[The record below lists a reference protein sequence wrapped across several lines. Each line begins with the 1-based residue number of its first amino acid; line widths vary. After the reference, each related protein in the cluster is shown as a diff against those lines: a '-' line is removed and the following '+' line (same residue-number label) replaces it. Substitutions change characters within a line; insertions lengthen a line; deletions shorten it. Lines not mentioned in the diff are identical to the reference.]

1 MQKPNRISTK
11 PIIINNSGKLD
22 SKKLEF
28 ILSDYDDFHLKISFD
43 FMRECEKNLKKL
55 NEEELSEKEYKDK
68 KQILFDKFISKNNE
82 KYINDF
88 NSRMQKYNI
97 QIIQIKL

>member
-1 MQKPNRISTK
+1 
-11 PIIINNSGKLD
+11 
-22 SKKLEF
+22 
-28 ILSDYDDFHLKISFD
+28 
-43 FMRECEKNLKKL
+43 MRECEKNLKKL